1 MKKWIVGLIASA
13 LGMGVST
20 AGFGQSM
27 GQGLYVGGSIGQA
40 SADSFC
46 DGAAGF
52 TVSNCDDSDT
62 GWKAFAGYRFHR
74 NFAGEL
80 SYMNAGEYTAT
91 VTVGATSA
99 TVSADAT
106 AWGLAALGIY
116 PVSEQLELFGKL
128 GFVRGETDANVT
140 IGGTSATVG
149 DSGTELHYG
158 FGAVYN
164 LSRNLGIRAEWENVD
179 DADLSMLSVG
189 IQYRF

>member
-1 MKKWIVGLIASA
+1 MKKWIVCLIASA
-13 LGMGVST
+13 LGMGAST
-20 AGFGQSM
+20 ASFGQSM

-52 TVSNCDDSDT
+52 TVSGCDDSDT
-62 GWKAFAGYRFHR
+62 GWKVFAGYRFHR

-91 VTVGATSA
+91 VTAGATSA
-99 TVSADAT
+99 TVNADAT
-106 AWGLAALGIY
+106 AWGLAVLGIY
-116 PVSEQLELFGKL
+116 PASEQFELFGKL

-140 IGGTSATVG
+140 VGGTSATVG

-164 LSRNLGIRAEWENVD
+164 LSRSLGIRAEWENVD